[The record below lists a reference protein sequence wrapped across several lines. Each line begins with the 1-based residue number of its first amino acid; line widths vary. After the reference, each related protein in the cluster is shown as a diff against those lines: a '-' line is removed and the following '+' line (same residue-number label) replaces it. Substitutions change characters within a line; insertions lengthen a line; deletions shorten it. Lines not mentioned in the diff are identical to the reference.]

1 MVMNSQWHKIILLIF
16 LYLFSIPQISTANEI
31 DKIVAVVNSD
41 IIMMSEV
48 RKRSNLL
55 RQVDQKA
62 RTLPQ
67 QGLMKAALEELLL
80 ERLQVQ
86 QAKERGIVVDDV
98 TLNRAIERV
107 AQKNRMGLG
116 QFRQAL
122 AQEGINYN
130 DYREQVRNKMIS
142 EALRKRQVD
151 RRIRVSDQEVEDL
164 IVSQSG
170 KLNRG
175 VRYNLQ
181 HILISAPAGTSVA
194 SVNVAKKKAERLR
207 KSILSG
213 QEFTVIAKANSDS
226 NAANNGGKLGW
237 QAAEKLPVSFGRAL
251 SLLEVGGVSEV
262 VRDPKGFHI
271 LKLLDRQGGQQNQ
284 SEDRLKIKAEEF
296 LGNRKLEE
304 EYMVWLQRLKD
315 EAYIEYRPPF
325 GKGINLK

>member
-1 MVMNSQWHKIILLIF
+1 MVMNKLWQSVLF
-16 LYLFSIPQISTANEI
+16 FVSLYLLSMVNIASANEI
-31 DKIVAVVNSD
+31 DKIVAIVNSD

-48 RKRSNLL
+48 QKRSGLL
-55 RQVDQKA
+55 RKVDQKA
-62 RTLPQ
+62 RALPQ
-67 QGLMKAALEELLL
+67 PGLMKAALEELVL
-80 ERLQVQ
+80 ERLQIQ

-107 AQKNRMGLG
+107 AQRNKMGLG

-122 AQEGINYN
+122 GREGINYN
-130 DYREQVRNKMIS
+130 DYREQIRNKMIS

-164 IVSQSG
+164 IISQSS

-181 HILISAPAGTSVA
+181 HILISAPAGTSVSA
-194 SVNVAKKKAERLR
+194 VNAAKKRAEGLR
-207 KSILSG
+207 KSILKG
-213 QEFTVIAKANSDS
+213 QDFTAVAKANSDS
-226 NAANNGGKLGW
+226 NAAANGGQLGW
-237 QAAEKLPVSFGRAL
+237 QSAEKLPVSFVRAL
-251 SLLEVGGVSEV
+251 SLLEAGGISEV

-271 LKLLDRQGGQQNQ
+271 LKLIEKQGGQQQ
-284 SEDRLKIKAEEF
+284 SGDHLKIKAEEF

-325 GKGINLK
+325 GTGINLK